1 MAPKPTNTGGR
12 DIRAFFGGP
21 GSSQPKPPPTVN
33 GSTQKQP
40 IELDISDE
48 EEPAISV
55 SAKTVQPVPKKAAPS
70 KPLPTASAMKRSPAK
85 PKAAPGADLTHSEPK
100 TAAPSSGKRKS
111 IIIQSSD
118 EEEEFQPSKPSR
130 KAPRL
135 SKASV
140 ASSSSRPR
148 TKENDNYGDEAT
160 LDDEDGEEDFIDDGD
175 EDDEKPKKGRK
186 ATSKGR
192 AASKPKSKPTTDNEK
207 KPEKAVPKSKPAAK
221 TKETGVQKEAA
232 ADQSKPKFNWAAK
245 AAARASGPPNPGSKE
260 IPEGQPNCLA
270 GLTFVFTGELS
281 SLAREEAIDLVNR
294 YGGRVT
300 GSPSSK
306 TSYVVLGAD
315 AGPSKLAIIKKHS
328 LSTLDEDGF
337 LDIIRTREGVLDE
350 KTKTKMEQQEREIVK
365 VAKEMEKREKVA
377 EKDNKSK
384 TGTTTKAPQ
393 VSAQLWTTRYAPQT
407 MNEICG
413 NKSPIEKLQK
423 WLADWQKNFQEGFK
437 KPGKD
442 GMGVYRAVLIS
453 GPPGIGKTTSA
464 HLAAK
469 LEGYTPIE
477 VNASDARSK
486 KLVMN
491 STNISNQS
499 LDGWMHGSGEPTTV
513 AGMDIS
519 GRTVLIMDEVDGM
532 SGSDRGGIGALN
544 QLIKKTRIPI
554 ICIANDR
561 TLQKMKP
568 LQGTTYNLSFRK
580 PDPKAIRSRIM
591 SILFKEKMKIPA
603 NVVDQLVNGVQCDI
617 RQVLN
622 MLSTWKLSQDDMDFD
637 EAKTL
642 ASLNEK
648 YSTMTPWG
656 VLEKLFGPYTFS
668 ATSRETLNDK
678 IEYYFHDYSFVPLF
692 VQENYVKTQPA
703 KNKNMEGNFKE
714 LKHLELLDASA
725 RSISDGDLVDAMIH
739 GQEQH
744 WSLMPL
750 HAVTSTVYP
759 ASQIYGTGGHWGSA
773 NQYTFPAWLGQN
785 SKMSALK
792 RQLGDVQA
800 RMRSRVSGDKGE
812 IRMTYI
818 PMMTSRL
825 VKPLIDD
832 GSTAVDNVIHMMDE
846 YLISKDEWDTI
857 VELGVGD
864 NRGDDVLK
872 KLSTATKTH
881 FTRKYNNTDH
891 PIPFNRGQDI
901 GASLTKGKTEKP
913 DVEEAIEVDEEID
926 EEDDDVPSG
935 RRKAKDPT
943 GIADDKLL
951 KVAKGKAPAKST
963 KGKK

>member
-1 MAPKPTNTGGR
+1 MTSKPAKTGG
-12 DIRAFFGGP
+12 DIRSFFGGP
-21 GSSQPKPPPTVN
+21 GSQPKPPPKAN

-40 IELDISDE
+40 IELDLSDE
-48 EEPAISV
+48 EESAVST
-55 SAKTVQPVPKKAAPS
+55 SAKTARSTLKRVSLAKAPP
-70 KPLPTASAMKRSPAK
+70 PLTTSMRPSPAK
-85 PKAAPGADLTHSEPK
+85 AQAPPKAAVEKAGKKAL
-100 TAAPSSGKRKS
+100 AAPSGKRKS
-111 IIIQSSD
+111 IVIESSEDENDYQSS
-118 EEEEFQPSKPSR
+118 KPTK

-140 ASSSSRPR
+140 ASSSKKSRTR
-148 TKENDNYGDEAT
+148 KDDDYDDDQRALETDDGDN
-160 LDDEDGEEDFIDDGD
+160 FIDDD
-175 EDDEKPKKGRK
+175 EEEKPKKNRK
-186 ATSKGR
+186 APGKSR
-192 AASKPKSKPTTDNEK
+192 AAPKP
-207 KPEKAVPKSKPAAK
+207 KPAAEK
-221 TKETGVQKEAA
+221 DKLEKPTAKPEPPPKGKHTAVEKEEPTEKP
-232 ADQSKPKFNWAAK
+232 KPKFNWAAK
-245 AAARASGPPNPGSKE
+245 AAARAAGPANPGSKE

-281 SLAREEAIDLVNR
+281 SLAREEAAELVNR

-306 TSYVVLGAD
+306 TSYVVLGTD
-315 AGPSKLAIIKKHS
+315 AGPSKLATIKKHN

-337 LDIIRTREGVLDE
+337 LDLIRTREGVLDE
-350 KTKTKMEQQEREIVK
+350 KAKAKLEQEKEAIVK
-365 VAKEMEKREKVA
+365 AAKEMERRENDA
-377 EKDNKSK
+377 EKENK
-384 TGTTTKAPQ
+384 TKAGAIGRPSPN
-393 VSAQLWTTRYAPQT
+393 SAQLWTTRYAPQT

-413 NKSPIEKLQK
+413 NKTAVEKLQK
-423 WLADWQKNFQEGFK
+423 WLAEWPKNLQEGFN

-464 HLAAK
+464 HLVAK

-491 STNISNQS
+491 STNVSNQS
-499 LDGWMHGSGEPTTV
+499 LDGWMHGSGEHTTV
-513 AGMDIS
+513 AGIDLS
-519 GRTVLIMDEVDGM
+519 SRSVLIMDEVDGM

-580 PDPKAIRSRIM
+580 PDSKAIRSRIM
-591 SILFKEKMKIPA
+591 SILFKEKMRIPA

-622 MLSTWKLSQDDMDFD
+622 MLSTWKLSQDNMDFD
-637 EAKTL
+637 EAKHL

-668 ATSRETLNDK
+668 ATSRESLNDK

-703 KNKNMEGNFKE
+703 WNKNMEGSMKD

-725 RSISDGDLVDAMIH
+725 RSISDGDLVDTMIH
-739 GQEQH
+739 GQQQH

-785 SKMSALK
+785 SKMGALN

-800 RMRSRVSGDKGE
+800 RMRSKVSGDKGE

-825 VKPLIDD
+825 VKPLIDT
-832 GSTAVDNVIHMMDE
+832 GSAAVDGVIHLMDE

-857 VELGVGD
+857 VEMGVGD

-872 KLSTATKTH
+872 RITTATKTN

-901 GASLTKGKTEKP
+901 GASLTRGKTEKP
-913 DVEEAIEVDEEID
+913 DVEEAIEVDEEPED
-926 EEDDDVPSG
+926 EDEDAVPSG
-935 RRKAKDPT
+935 RRKKKDPT

-951 KVAKGKAPAKST
+951 KVSKGKAPAKPA
-963 KGKK
+963 KVKR